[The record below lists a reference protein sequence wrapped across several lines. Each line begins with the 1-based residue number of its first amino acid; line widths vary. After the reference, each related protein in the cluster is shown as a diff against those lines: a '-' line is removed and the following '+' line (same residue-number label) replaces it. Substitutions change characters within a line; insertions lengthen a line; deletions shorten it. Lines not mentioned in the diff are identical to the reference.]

1 MQQLAFPQYTFK
13 LQEKEG
19 KKYIFDP
26 IRKKYFVLTP
36 EEWVRQHLICY
47 LMEEKKCPKGLIGIE
62 KGLRVNALFKRT
74 DIVVFNRQ
82 GKARLLVECKA
93 PNVPITQAVFDQIAR
108 YNLALQV
115 PYLLVSNGLHHY
127 CCQIHFETRN
137 IEYLEE
143 IPPFSEL

>member
-26 IRKKYFVLTP
+26 IRKKYLVLTP

-62 KGLRVNALFKRT
+62 KGLRVNKLFKRT

-82 GKARLLVECKA
+82 GTPRLLVECKA
-93 PNVPITQAVFDQIAR
+93 PTVRITQAVFDQIAR

-115 PYLLVSNGLHHY
+115 PYLLVSNGLQHY
-127 CCQIHFETRN
+127 CCEVNFEARQIN
-137 IEYLEE
+137 YLNE
-143 IPPFSEL
+143 IPMYAAL